1 MNNFMGGFLK
11 KSYDY
16 FKTLK
21 ILSESVSVICEKI
34 LLKQDYSSYRIQF
47 FAEKSELLNNLQNE
61 FITPL
66 ERGDI
71 FLLEESIAEELN
83 SVFTL
88 RDYSELVNYK
98 NFEELKSIEKALKNQ
113 NVIFSQLSNFKSNL
127 KLFEQCSEE
136 IKRLN
141 SDKKNIEKHI
151 IEALKC
157 KSEQPLIKYA
167 VYSAFLD
174 LNGKICK
181 MILEIER
188 ILINNS

>member
-1 MNNFMGGFLK
+1 MK

-16 FKTLK
+16 FKTFKL
-21 ILSESVSVICEKI
+21 LSESVSVIYEKT
-34 LLKQDYSSYRIQF
+34 LLKQDFSSDRITF

-71 FLLEESIAEELN
+71 FLLEENLTEELN
-83 SVFTL
+83 CVFSL
-88 RDYSELVNYK
+88 HGYSELI
-98 NFEELKSIEKALKNQ
+98 NFMEFYEFGSIGQSFKTQ
-113 NVIFSQLSNFKSNL
+113 NNILSQLSNFKSNL

-136 IKRLN
+136 IKILN
-141 SDKKNIEKHI
+141 SEKKRIEKRI

-157 KSEQPLIKYA
+157 RTEQPLIKYA
-167 VYSAFLD
+167 IYSAFLD
-174 LNGKICK
+174 LNRKLYRTI
-181 MILEIER
+181 IEIEK

>member
-1 MNNFMGGFLK
+1 MK

-21 ILSESVSVICEKI
+21 LLSESISVIYEKT
-34 LLKQDYSSYRIQF
+34 LLNEDFSASKISF
-47 FAEKSELLNNLQNE
+47 FAEKSELINKLQNE

-71 FLLEESIAEELN
+71 FLLEESLTEELD

-88 RDYSELVNYK
+88 QEYLNLINLK
-98 NFEELKSIEKALKNQ
+98 GFTELKSFGKILKTQ
-113 NVIFSQLSNFKSNL
+113 NNIFSQLVSFKSNL

-136 IKRLN
+136 LKHLN
-141 SDKKNIEKHI
+141 TEKKKIEKKI

-157 KSEQPLIKYA
+157 NSEQPLIKYA
-167 VYSAFLD
+167 VYSSFLD
-174 LNGKICK
+174 LNRKIYK
-181 MILEIER
+181 TILQIER
-188 ILINNS
+188 ILIDNS

>member
-1 MNNFMGGFLK
+1 MK

-21 ILSESVSVICEKI
+21 LLSELVSVIYEKA
-34 LLKQDYSSYRIQF
+34 LLKQDFSSDRIRF
-47 FAEKSELLNNLQNE
+47 FAEKSELINNLQNE

-71 FLLEESIAEELN
+71 FLLEESLSDELASIFAMQEYFN
-83 SVFTL
+83 L
-88 RDYSELVNYK
+88 INCKD
-98 NFEELKSIEKALKNQ
+98 FEEIKSIQNTFKAQ
-113 NVIFSQLSNFKSNL
+113 NHIFSQLGNFKSNI

-136 IKRLN
+136 VKKLN
-141 SDKKNIEKHI
+141 AEKKTIESKLVD
-151 IEALKC
+151 ALKC

-174 LNGKICK
+174 LNRKIYK
-181 MILEIER
+181 TILQTER
-188 ILINNS
+188 ILIDNS

>member
-1 MNNFMGGFLK
+1 MNNFSGGFLK

>member
-1 MNNFMGGFLK
+1 MK

-21 ILSESVSVICEKI
+21 LLSELISEIYQKT
-34 LLKQDYSSYRIQF
+34 LLKQDFSSDRIQF
-47 FAEKSELLNNLQNE
+47 FAEKSELINKLQNE

-71 FLLEESIAEELN
+71 FLLAESLAEELN

-88 RDYSELVNYK
+88 QKYFDLINSDEITEL
-98 NFEELKSIEKALKNQ
+98 NFSKRAFKNQ
-113 NVIFSQLSNFKSNL
+113 VRIFSQLKDFKSNL

-136 IKRLN
+136 IKLLN
-141 SDKKNIEKHI
+141 EEKKKIEDKVIK
-151 IEALKC
+151 AVKC
-157 KSEQPLIKYA
+157 RSEQPLIKYA

-174 LNGKICK
+174 LNRKIYK
-181 MILEIER
+181 TILQIER
-188 ILINNS
+188 ILIDNS